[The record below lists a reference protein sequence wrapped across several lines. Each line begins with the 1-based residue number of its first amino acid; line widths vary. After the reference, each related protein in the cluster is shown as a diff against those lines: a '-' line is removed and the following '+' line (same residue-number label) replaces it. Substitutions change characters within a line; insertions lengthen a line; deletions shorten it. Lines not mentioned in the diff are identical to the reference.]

1 MKLLILR
8 GGGRLPNK
16 GRYGCAAS
24 AKPRSETVSPKN
36 LMPGQKSA
44 QKPNDWASFHDFW
57 SAKLEN
63 FQQVGHFLTLLS
75 NITHFFVKNC
85 QKPNAWAKFTSQ
97 NLMPGQKLTP
107 EIPNAQACTSIPTFI
122 RELPPPPPPP
132 STHFKGLNS
141 CIVFFVECNNINF
154 CNAVWH
160 RCQVSIFWLETP
172 AFRLN
177 LQLSSRASKI
187 SS

>member
-1 MKLLILR
+1 MIIPSSGARALMEVISVRVINWISQYTSRSKAIGWIPVLI
-8 GGGRLPNK
+8 
-16 GRYGCAAS
+16 S
-24 AKPRSETVSPKN
+24 V
-36 LMPGQKSA
+36 

-75 NITHFFVKNC
+75 NITHFLVKNC

-122 RELPPPPPPP
+122 
-132 STHFKGLNS
+132 T
-141 CIVFFVECNNINF
+141 
-154 CNAVWH
+154 
-160 RCQVSIFWLETP
+160 
-172 AFRLN
+172 
-177 LQLSSRASKI
+177 
-187 SS
+187 